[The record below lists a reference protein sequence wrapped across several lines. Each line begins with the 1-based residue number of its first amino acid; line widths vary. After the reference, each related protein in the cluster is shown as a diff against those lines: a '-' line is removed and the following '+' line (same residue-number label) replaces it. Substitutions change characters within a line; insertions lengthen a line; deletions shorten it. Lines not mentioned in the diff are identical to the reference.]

1 MESKEILSLYGNKK
15 LQEWLRNN
23 LEDGQRACVF
33 GTQLTKYYNANKK
46 VWIDVYHNTS
56 VTQLSFIPSTQ
67 WVLVPSANQME
78 LYISE
83 FCSRNKL
90 IWSYVLRGLDQH
102 LIEIYD
108 NNFDLVYATTTVD
121 DSNLISTTCEIS
133 RIETVN
139 WIVKSAV
146 NANKFKSVVTAS

>member
-1 MESKEILSLYGNKK
+1 MESKEILSLYSNKN

-23 LEDGQRACVF
+23 LEDGQRARVF
-33 GTQLTKYYNANKK
+33 GTQLTKYYNASKK
-46 VWIDVYHNTS
+46 VWIDVYHNTT

-83 FCSRNKL
+83 FCSKNKL

-102 LIEIYD
+102 LIEIYN
-108 NNFDLVYATTTVD
+108 NNFDLVYATVE
-121 DSNLISTTCEIS
+121 DSNSKSTTCEKS
-133 RIETVN
+133 RIVAMN
-139 WIVKSAV
+139 WIVKTATST
-146 NANKFKSVVTAS
+146 NKYKSVMTAS